1 MDYSHAR
8 GSDHPSRPSTPVSG
22 PSELP
27 APVERPAVATE
38 ARALATTGEA
48 VGWLLSA
55 LAELGIDR
63 PRLLERAQ
71 VGPEWPSGLSEA
83 KWFALWDAAVELSGQ
98 SGIGVRL
105 AERLRVEDF
114 QLFGRLLRASST
126 LGEATLLGTQLAHL
140 VGSALAVSFRVEG
153 NRASLSL
160 VNTWARPLPPDVAE
174 FILATCV
181 TTSRQLTGLSRS
193 PNEVRFAHDAP
204 RALDHQRRV
213 FGVTPRYGGAQ
224 NVIEFDSA
232 ILQHP
237 VRTSDPVEKTA
248 LTRQAERAL
257 SVIDQKPDFAHE
269 VRRAIAG
276 ELGHSAAQCRR
287 VAGRLGMHPKA
298 LTRRLA
304 TEGVCYRELVESVRH
319 ELAEQYLGR
328 PEARVGE
335 VALLLG
341 FSEKSAFNRAFKR
354 WQGCAPSE
362 YRRRLG
368 LPIAQPSR

>member
-8 GSDHPSRPSTPVSG
+8 GSDAPTRPSTPAAG
-22 PSELP
+22 QSEP
-27 APVERPAVATE
+27 APPGDRTAPRET
-38 ARALATTGEA
+38 RALLTTGEA
-48 VGWLLSA
+48 TAWLLA
-55 LAELGIDR
+55 RFVELGIDR
-63 PRLLERAQ
+63 ERVLERAQ
-71 VGPEWPSGLSEA
+71 IGPEWQAGLSEV
-83 KWFALWDAAVELSGQ
+83 KSFALFDAAAELSGQ

-105 AERLRVEDF
+105 AERLRLEDF
-114 QLFGRLLRASST
+114 ALFGKLLCAAST

-140 VGSALAVSFRVEG
+140 LGAALAVSFRVEG
-153 NRASLSL
+153 SRASLAL
-160 VNTWARPLPPDVAE
+160 VNTCSRPMPPDVAE
-174 FILATCV
+174 FIMATCV
-181 TTSRQLTGLSRS
+181 SMSRQLTGLPLS
-193 PNEVRFAHDAP
+193 PKEVRFAHDPP
-204 RALDHQRRV
+204 RSLDQQRRV

-224 NVIEFDSA
+224 NVIDFDSA
-232 ILQHP
+232 VLQHP
-237 VRTSDPVEKTA
+237 VRTSDPAEKTA
-248 LTRQAERAL
+248 LTRKAERAL
-257 SVIDQKPDFAHE
+257 SEIDQKPDFAHE

-368 LPIAQPSR
+368 LPIAVPAR

>member
-1 MDYSHAR
+1 LLAR
-8 GSDHPSRPSTPVSG
+8 F
-22 PSELP
+22 
-27 APVERPAVATE
+27 
-38 ARALATTGEA
+38 
-48 VGWLLSA
+48 
-55 LAELGIDR
+55 AELDLDR
-63 PRLLERAQ
+63 TQLLERAQ
-71 VGPEWPSGLSEA
+71 IGPDWQVGLTEA
-83 KWFALWDAAVELSGQ
+83 KSFALWEAAVELSGQ

-114 QLFGRLLRASST
+114 ALFGKLLRSTST
-126 LGEATLLGTQLAHL
+126 LGEATLLGTQCAHL
-140 VGSALAVSFRVEG
+140 LGAALIVSFRVEG
-153 NRASLSL
+153 SRASLAL
-160 VNTWARPLPPDVAE
+160 VNSCSRPAPPDVAE
-174 FILATCV
+174 FIMATCV
-181 TTSRQLTGLSRS
+181 TMSRQLTGLPLS

-204 RALDHQRRV
+204 RSLDHQRRV

-232 ILQHP
+232 LLQHA

-248 LTRQAERAL
+248 LTRRAEHAL
-257 SVIDQKPDFAHE
+257 AVIDQKPDFAHE
-269 VRRAIAG
+269 VRIAIAG

-368 LPIAQPSR
+368 LPIAVPSR

>member
-8 GSDHPSRPSTPVSG
+8 GSDAPTRPSTPAASQSDLPPSG
-22 PSELP
+22 DRT
-27 APVERPAVATE
+27 APRE
-38 ARALATTGEA
+38 ARALLTTGEA
-48 VGWLLSA
+48 TAWLLARFS
-55 LAELGIDR
+55 ELGIDR
-63 PRLLERAQ
+63 ERVLERAQ
-71 VGPEWPSGLSEA
+71 IGPEWQAGLTETKS
-83 KWFALWDAAVELSGQ
+83 FALWDAAAELSGQ
-98 SGIGVRL
+98 SGIGVRI

-114 QLFGRLLRASST
+114 ALFGQLLRAAST

-140 VGSALAVSFRVEG
+140 LGSALAVSFRVEG
-153 NRASLSL
+153 SRASLAL
-160 VNTWARPLPPDVAE
+160 VNACSRPLPPDVAE
-174 FILATCV
+174 FIMATCV
-181 TTSRQLTGLSRS
+181 TLSRQLTGLSLS

-204 RALDHQRRV
+204 RSLDQQRRV

-224 NVIEFDSA
+224 NVIDFDSA
-232 ILQHP
+232 VLQHP
-237 VRTSDPVEKTA
+237 VRTGDPAEKTA
-248 LTRQAERAL
+248 LTRKAERAL

-368 LPIAQPSR
+368 LPIAVPAR